1 MKKRNAA
8 SIIEELR
15 QLTIANRNAAQSF
28 KALPAET
35 LRYKPDAESWSIL
48 ECIEHLNR
56 YGNFYIPE
64 IAQRIETSKFSK
76 SAHFKAGF
84 FGNYFAKSMLPRE
97 KLNKMRAFKSMNP
110 NHAELDSSVL
120 DLFLG
125 QQEQLLQLLEKAA
138 DTDLIRVKTA
148 TSIAG
153 WIKLRL
159 GDTLRVVVYH
169 NARHIAQA
177 EKVRE
182 RAHFTSPN

>member
-1 MKKRNAA
+1 MNAA

-15 QLTIANRNAAQSF
+15 QLTTANRNTVQSF

-35 LRYKPDAESWSIL
+35 LRYKPDAESWSVL

-64 IAQRIETSKFSK
+64 IAQRIEASRYPK
-76 SAHFKAGF
+76 SARFKTGL

-97 KLNKMRAFKSMNP
+97 NLKKIKTFKSMNP
-110 NHAELDSSVL
+110 HQADLDSKVL
-120 DLFLG
+120 DTFIR
-125 QQEQLLQLLEKAA
+125 QQDELLQLLKKAA
-138 DTDLIRVKTA
+138 DTDLSRVKTA

-169 NARHIAQA
+169 NLRHIVQA
-177 EKVRE
+177 EKARD